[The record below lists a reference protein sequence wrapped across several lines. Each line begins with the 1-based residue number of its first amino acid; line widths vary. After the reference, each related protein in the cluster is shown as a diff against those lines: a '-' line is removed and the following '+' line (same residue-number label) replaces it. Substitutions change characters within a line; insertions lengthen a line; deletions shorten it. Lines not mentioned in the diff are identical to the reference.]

1 MIDYAKVMEDAEAH
15 AGRAAQAAERIKTR
29 IEVGDPRSEDLKLR
43 LLELEQTSMKAEF
56 DRRIAAMKLSME
68 GKVNAIEVP
77 AAELGVTGHGG

>member
-1 MIDYAKVMEDAEAH
+1 MIDYAKAMEEAQAH
-15 AGRAAQAAERIKTR
+15 ADRAAQAAERIRKR
-29 IEVGDPRSEDLKLR
+29 IEAGDPRSEDLKLR
-43 LLELEQTSMKAEF
+43 LLELEQATATAEF